1 MRAKRATAL
10 FLVQVVM
17 IIVGLGTTAIL
28 QMMTSYAGMRVTTAE
43 NAKAWYLAEAGVQC
57 GIARLRIG
65 RTLPYTITT
74 EEYSITIDKTQQ
86 ADGSWKVKSSVSY

>member
-43 NAKAWYLAEAGVQC
+43 NAKAWYLAEAGVQR
-57 GIARLRIG
+57 GIAQLRIG
-65 RTLPYTITT
+65 NTDSYTITT
-74 EEYSITIDKTQQ
+74 EEYNVTIDKTQQ
-86 ADGSWKVKSSVSY
+86 ADGSWEVKSTVSY